1 MTFQFSGTID
11 PAQKFVLT
19 YTELD
24 KNIIINQLS
33 RDDDWYRER
42 HQGWTLVLNKLIDSI
57 NKEGLKYPLCIVY
70 KNDQYICTHGGQ
82 RLAAAL
88 KSKLSTVPCIIA
100 WRDWDIDKIPVDQHI
115 IQNMRE
121 LVGLNSSDI
130 DRVNLSGAGFEIL
143 VHDRKHW
150 DPNDYEKL
158 T

>member
-33 RDDDWYRER
+33 RDEKWYRER

-100 WRDWDIDKIPVDQHI
+100 WRDWDIDKIPINQHI

-130 DRVNLSGAGFEIL
+130 DRVHLSGAGFEIL
-143 VHDRKHW
+143 VHDRKGW

>member
-11 PAQKFVLT
+11 SKQKFVLT

-33 RDDDWYRER
+33 RDEKWYRER
-42 HQGWTLVLNKLIDSI
+42 HQGWTLILNKLIDSI

-88 KSKLSTVPCIIA
+88 KSELSTVPCIIA
-100 WRDWDIDKIPVDQHI
+100 WRDWDVDKIPINTHV

-121 LVGLNSSDI
+121 LGCINNSDI

-143 VHDRKHW
+143 VHDRKGW

-158 T
+158 I